1 MKNDYLIIIPARY
14 KSKRLP
20 GKPLIKILGVPMLI
34 RTYNQCRKV
43 ADKKKIIVATDDKR
57 ICHLCKKYKI
67 KYILT
72 SKKCLTGTDRI
83 AEVSKKIKKNIYI
96 NVQGDEPICNPQ
108 DIKKI
113 VNFAKKNPNLIING
127 YTEIKDKEMFN
138 SPNVPKVV
146 FDKNEKLLYMSRAP
160 IPSNKKK
167 NFIKAW
173 RQVCIYSFPYKSLK
187 IYTSVK
193 KKTTLESIEDL
204 ESNRF
209 LELGYQVRMLKMS
222 NKSVAVDT
230 KEDLVKVKKLVKN

>member
-1 MKNDYLIIIPARY
+1 MVDYLIIIPARY
-14 KSKRLP
+14 SSKRLP
-20 GKPLIKILGVPMLI
+20 GKPLINIKGIPMII
-34 RTYNQCRKV
+34 RTFNQCIKAVPASKV
-43 ADKKKIIVATDDKR
+43 IVATDDKKIQK
-57 ICHLCKKYKI
+57 ICSENGI
-67 KYILT
+67 NSIIT

-83 AEVSKKIKKNIYI
+83 AEVAKKIKKNFYI
-96 NVQGDEPICNPQ
+96 NVQGDEPICNPN

-113 VNFAKKNPNLIING
+113 VNFAKKNPHLIVNG
-127 YTEIKDKEMFN
+127 YTEIKDKTMFD

-187 IYTSVK
+187 IYTSIK

-209 LELGYQVRMLKMS
+209 LELGYQVQMLKMS

-230 KEDLVKVKKLVKN
+230 KEDLVKVRKLVKD